1 MKLVGLVLTSDLSWN
16 AHIEYTIGRV
26 NKVMWQLTRFRQNG
40 AQRDKLVTFYI
51 LKIRSILM
59 FGSVCFHYSLT
70 REQSQRLELQ
80 QKISLACILGTDYR
94 TYSHAL
100 QLTSL
105 KRLDTFRQEACLKW
119 AIEAQKNSIQTYF
132 PTPDINRS
140 TENIS
145 VLVPNFTIVQC
156 PPWSG
161 H

>member
-1 MKLVGLVLTSDLSWN
+1 
-16 AHIEYTIGRV
+16 
-26 NKVMWQLTRFRQNG
+26 MWQLTRFRQNG

-70 REQSQRLELQ
+70 QEQSQRLELQ
-80 QKISLACILGTDYR
+80 QKRSLACILGTDYR

-119 AIEAQKNSIQTYF
+119 AIKAQKNPQHSDLF
-132 PTPDINRS
+132 PENES
-140 TENIS
+140 TANTRHKQKYREYK
-145 VLVPNFTIVQC
+145 C
-156 PPWSG
+156 SG
-161 H
+161 AKFYNSAVERR